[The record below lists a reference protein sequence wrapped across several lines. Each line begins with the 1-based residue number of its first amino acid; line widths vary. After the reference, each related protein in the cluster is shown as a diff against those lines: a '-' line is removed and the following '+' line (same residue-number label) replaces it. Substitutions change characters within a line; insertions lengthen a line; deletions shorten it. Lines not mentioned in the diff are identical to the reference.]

1 MKRKF
6 ILLVIAVVIV
16 VGIIIFLV
24 YQQGLPVNYEKIA
37 SNLVKRLRSQGVAVK
52 SVEVLSTDP
61 FQIEIIIPAAD
72 LNDSQSRHDQFRAI
86 YLTQWKVEQLNHDH
100 FLLTSYILNITD
112 DAGETIEKEHKFLYP
127 KEKSDKPVDEQTYA
141 MGVSEAEA
149 YLREQLDF
157 GTS

>member
-37 SNLVKRLRSQGVAVK
+37 SSLVKRLISQGVAVK

-72 LNDSQSRHDQFRAI
+72 LNDSQSRHD
-86 YLTQWKVEQLNHDH
+86 
-100 FLLTSYILNITD
+100 
-112 DAGETIEKEHKFLYP
+112 
-127 KEKSDKPVDEQTYA
+127 
-141 MGVSEAEA
+141 
-149 YLREQLDF
+149 
-157 GTS
+157 